1 MSDRSNSHVGR
12 VLSDPASAA
21 GPKRPALRG
30 VLAALMVL
38 SVAAHLSA
46 AEGRDVRLVDAV
58 KAGDKAA
65 TSSLL
70 RQHVNVNAAEPDGT
84 TALHWAVRQ
93 DDLQLTDRLLA
104 AGADVKAA
112 NRYGVTAL
120 YLASVN
126 GSAAMIEKLLKA
138 GADANAAAP
147 EGETALM
154 TAARTGNVEAARVLL
169 AHGASADA
177 RESWRGQTALM
188 WAAAQNHPAMVLEL
202 LSGGADVNARSA
214 VQTWERQ
221 NTQEP
226 REKWLAPGGLT
237 PLLFAARQGS
247 LESARVLI
255 EAGADVNVTD
265 PAGISAVLSA
275 IINGHYD
282 VAGLLLEKGTDPNL
296 ADTDGRAALFAAV
309 DMNTMPVSNIPMPKV
324 IDNRLT
330 SLDLI
335 GMLLA
340 RGADVNAQL
349 KSQQAYRAKL
359 DRGTDT
365 VLTTGATPLLRAAKA
380 GDVAAVR
387 LLLEK
392 GADVKLATKAGV
404 TPLMIAAGL
413 GTKEE
418 DTTGRSKT
426 EADTIKTITLLL
438 DAGPGIDVI
447 NAADNAGRTALHGA
461 ALQGYDQVVRFL
473 AERGAKLDVKDQR
486 GFTPL
491 DVAMGLAGGVGFDG
505 KASNPH
511 ESTAALL
518 RELTGTA
525 VR

>member
-1 MSDRSNSHVGR
+1 MGDPPSGGLLGR
-12 VLSDPASAA
+12 IRLEPDPTSVFVATI
-21 GPKRPALRG
+21 
-30 VLAALMVL
+30 VF
-38 SVAAHLSA
+38 VAAMLLSAVANPVA
-46 AEGRDVRLVDAV
+46 AEGRDLRLVDAV

-70 RQHVNVNAAEPDGT
+70 RQRVNVNAAEPDGT

-138 GADANAAAP
+138 GANANQAAP

-169 AHGASADA
+169 AHGATVDA

-188 WAAAQNHPAMVLEL
+188 WAAAQNHPAMILEL
-202 LSGGADVNARSA
+202 LSSGADVNARSA
-214 VQTWERQ
+214 VQNWERQ

-237 PLLFAARQGS
+237 PLLFAARQGA
-247 LESARVLI
+247 LESARLLV

-265 PAGISAVLSA
+265 PAGISALLSA
-275 IINGHYD
+275 VINGHYD

-296 ADTDGRAALFAAV
+296 ADTDGRGALFAAV
-309 DMNTMPVSNIPMPKV
+309 DMNTMPVSNVPMPKV

-335 GMLLA
+335 EMLLA
-340 RGADVNAQL
+340 HGADVNAQL

-380 GDVAAVR
+380 GDVPAVR

-392 GADVKLATKAGV
+392 GADAKLATKAGV
-404 TPLMIAAGL
+404 NPLMIAAGL

-418 DTTGRSKT
+418 DTTGRNKT
-426 EADTIKTITLLL
+426 EGDAIKTITLLL
-438 DAGPGIDVI
+438 DQGLDI
-447 NAADNAGRTALHGA
+447 NAADSAGRTALHGA

-473 AERGAKLDVKDQR
+473 AGRGAKLDIKDQR

-518 RELTGTA
+518 RELIGRTA
-525 VR
+525 AR

>member
-1 MSDRSNSHVGR
+1 LN
-12 VLSDPASAA
+12 L
-21 GPKRPALRG
+21 K
-30 VLAALMVL
+30 
-38 SVAAHLSA
+38 LSA
-46 AEGRDVRLVDAV
+46 LFALSAVAGLGAAERDVRLVDAI
-58 KAGDKAA
+58 KAGDTAA
-65 TSSLL
+65 ASSLL
-70 RQHVNVNAAEPDGT
+70 RQRVNVNASEPDGT

-93 DDLQLTDRLLA
+93 DDLRLADQLIA

-138 GADANAAAP
+138 GADANQAAP

-154 TAARTGNVEAARVLL
+154 TAARTGNVPAARVLL
-169 AHGASADA
+169 AHGAAVEA

-202 LSGGADVNARSA
+202 LSKGASINARSA
-214 VQTWERQ
+214 VQNWERQ

-226 REKWLAPGGLT
+226 REKWLPPGGLT

-247 LESARVLI
+247 LESARMLV
-255 EAGADVNVTD
+255 EAGADVNATD
-265 PAGISAVLSA
+265 PAGISAVVSA

-282 VAGLLLEKGTDPNL
+282 VAGFLLEKGTDPNL

-324 IDNRLT
+324 IHNRLT
-330 SLDLI
+330 SLNLI
-335 GMLLA
+335 EILLA
-340 RGADVNAQL
+340 RGANVNAQL
-349 KSQQAYRAKL
+349 TSQQAYRAKL

-365 VLTTGATPLLRAAKA
+365 VLTTGTTPLLRAAKA
-380 GDVAAVR
+380 GDVRAVG

-392 GADVKLATKAGV
+392 GADPKLATRAG
-404 TPLMIAAGL
+404 TNALMIAAGL

-426 EADTIKTITLLL
+426 EPDAIKTMTMLL
-438 DAGPGIDVI
+438 DAGLDI
-447 NAADNAGRTALHGA
+447 NATDTAGRTAMHGA
-461 ALQGYDQVVRFL
+461 ALQGYDQLVRFL
-473 AERGAKLDVKDQR
+473 AGRGAKLDVKDKR

-511 ESTAALL
+511 ESTASLL
-518 RELTGTA
+518 RELIGSS
-525 VR
+525 VK

>member
-1 MSDRSNSHVGR
+1 MLAHI
-12 VLSDPASAA
+12 
-21 GPKRPALRG
+21 RG
-30 VLAALMVL
+30 VVLVLLA
-38 SVAAHLSA
+38 VASLGA
-46 AEGRDVRLVDAV
+46 AERDARLVDAT

-65 TSSLL
+65 VSALL
-70 RQHVNVNAAEPDGT
+70 RQRVNVNASEPDGT

-93 DDLQLTDRLLA
+93 DDLQLTEQLIR
-104 AGADVKAA
+104 AGADVMAA

-120 YLASVN
+120 YLAGVN

-138 GADANAAAP
+138 GANANAAAP

-169 AHGASADA
+169 AHGASVDA

-188 WAAAQNHPAMVLEL
+188 WAAAQNHPAMVREL
-202 LSGGADVNARSA
+202 VANGADVNARSA
-214 VQTWERQ
+214 VQNWERQ

-226 REKWLAPGGLT
+226 REKWLPPGGLT

-247 LESARVLI
+247 LEATRMLV

-265 PAGISAVLSA
+265 PAGIGPVLSA

-282 VAGLLLEKGTDPNL
+282 VAGFLLEKGSDPNL

-309 DMNTMPVSNIPMPKV
+309 DMNTMPVSNVPMPNV
-324 IDNRLT
+324 INNRLT
-330 SLDLI
+330 SVNLI
-335 GMLLA
+335 EMLLA
-340 RGADVNAQL
+340 RGANVNAQL
-349 KSQQAYRAKL
+349 TSQQAYRAKL

-365 VLTTGATPLLRAAKA
+365 VLTTGSTPLLRAGKA
-380 GDVAAVR
+380 GDVAVVS
-387 LLLEK
+387 LLLAK
-392 GADVKLATKAGV
+392 GADAKLATRAGV
-404 TPLMIAAGL
+404 NPLMIAAGL

-426 EADTIKTITLLL
+426 EADTIKTITLLHAAGL
-438 DAGPGIDVI
+438 DI
-447 NAADNAGRTALHGA
+447 NAADTAGRTALHGA

-473 AERGAKLDVKDQR
+473 AEHGATLDVKDKR
-486 GFTPL
+486 EFTPL

-505 KASNPH
+505 RASNPH

-518 RELTGTA
+518 RELMGRTA
-525 VR
+525 TK

>member
-1 MSDRSNSHVGR
+1 MNIIRTW
-12 VLSDPASAA
+12 DPPS
-21 GPKRPALRG
+21 GGLLVAL
-30 VLAALMVL
+30 
-38 SVAAHLSA
+38 VALSA
-46 AEGRDVRLVDAV
+46 LAGLGAAERDVRLVDAV

-65 TSSLL
+65 ASTLL
-70 RQHVNVNAAEPDGT
+70 RQHVDVNTSEPDGT

-93 DDLQLTDRLLA
+93 DDLPLTDQLIR

-126 GSAAMIEKLLKA
+126 GSAAMIERLLKA
-138 GADANAAAP
+138 GADANGAAP

-169 AHGASADA
+169 AHGARVDA

-188 WAAAQNHPAMVLEL
+188 WAAAQDHPAMVREL
-202 LSGGADVNARSA
+202 LSNGADVNARSA
-214 VQTWERQ
+214 VQNWERQ

-226 REKWLAPGGLT
+226 REKWLPPGGLT

-247 LESARVLI
+247 LESARTLV
-255 EAGADVNVTD
+255 EVGADVNATD
-265 PAGISAVLSA
+265 PSGISAVLSA

-282 VAGLLLEKGTDPNL
+282 VAGFLLEKGTDPNL
-296 ADTDGRAALFAAV
+296 ADTDGRTALFAAV
-309 DMNTMPVSNIPMPKV
+309 DMNTMPVSNVPMPKV

-330 SLDLI
+330 SFDLI
-335 GMLLA
+335 GLLLA
-340 RGADVNAQL
+340 HGANINAQL
-349 KSQQAYRAKL
+349 TSQQAYRAKL

-365 VLTTGATPLLRAAKA
+365 VLSTGSTPLLRAAKA
-380 GDVAAVR
+380 ADVAAVR

-392 GADVKLATKAGV
+392 GADAKLATRAGV
-404 TPLMIAAGL
+404 NALMIAAGL

-426 EADTIKTITLLL
+426 EADTIKTLTLLL
-438 DAGPGIDVI
+438 GAGLDI
-447 NAADNAGRTALHGA
+447 NAADTTGRTALHGA
-461 ALQGYDQVVRFL
+461 ALQGYDRVVRFL
-473 AERGAKLDVKDQR
+473 AERGATLDVKDKR

-518 RELTGTA
+518 RQLIGPLP
-525 VR
+525 RN

>member
-1 MSDRSNSHVGR
+1 MNSRRGFIR
-12 VLSDPASAA
+12 
-21 GPKRPALRG
+21 ALA
-30 VLAALMVL
+30 LAALVAL
-38 SVAAHLSA
+38 STVAGLGA
-46 AEGRDVRLVDAV
+46 AERDVRLVDAV

-65 TSSLL
+65 ASALL
-70 RQHVNVNAAEPDGT
+70 RQRINVNAPEPDGT

-93 DDLQLTDRLLA
+93 DDLQLTDRLIA

-112 NRYGVTAL
+112 NRYGVTPL

-138 GADANAAAP
+138 GANADEASP

-169 AHGASADA
+169 AHGASVEA

-202 LSGGADVNARSA
+202 LSKGADVNARSA

-226 REKWLAPGGLT
+226 REKWLPPGGLT

-247 LESARVLI
+247 LECARMLV

-265 PAGISAVLSA
+265 PAGISALLSA

-282 VAGLLLEKGTDPNL
+282 VAGFLLEKGTDPNL
-296 ADTDGRAALFAAV
+296 ADTDGRTALFAAV
-309 DMNTMPVSNIPMPKV
+309 DMNTMPVSNVPMPKV
-324 IDNRLT
+324 TDNRLT
-330 SLDLI
+330 SFDLI
-335 GMLLA
+335 AMLLA
-340 RGADVNAQL
+340 RGANVNAQL

-365 VLTTGATPLLRAAKA
+365 VLTTGSTPLLRAAKA
-380 GDVAAVR
+380 GDVAVVR

-392 GADVKLATKAGV
+392 GADPKLATKAGI

-426 EADTIKTITLLL
+426 EADTIETLALLL
-438 DAGPGIDVI
+438 DASPDPNAV
-447 NAADNAGRTALHGA
+447 NAADAAGRTALHGA
-461 ALQGYDQVVRFL
+461 ALQGYDRVVRFL
-473 AERGAKLDVKDQR
+473 AERGAKLDVKDKR
-486 GFTPL
+486 GFTPV

-518 RELTGTA
+518 RELI
-525 VR
+525 R